1 MKQSHVIALGVAAIL
16 AVGGA
21 VAVSLSGSGSST
33 PAASERVFPGLAS
46 RINDVA
52 SLTVARKEE
61 SVTVARKGEAWV
73 VPAKHDYPAAFDKV
87 RRLLLELS
95 DLRPLEQKTSSP
107 SLFASLELED
117 LSQADAKST
126 LVTLKDA
133 NGGDILS
140 TYVGKQRFGRGAGGD
155 GTYVRKAGGNETW
168 LAKGRVQPD
177 KATINWLD
185 KNLSDVARERVSS
198 VVIVHADRSKVEAVR
213 AKATDKNFTLKTAVP
228 KGKKVK
234 SEWDINNLAA
244 PFERLELE
252 DVRPLSEI
260 LVVAGGPYA
269 EVATFDG
276 VIMRADVVEADGQAW
291 VKLAAR
297 YEAPT
302 ASPSEDE
309 TKEGKLKSA
318 DDVKKEVETFNA
330 RVGAWAYR
338 LPDWKTENLRKKL
351 ADLVEDEKSG
361 S

>member
-1 MKQSHVIALGVAAIL
+1 MKTSHVIALGVAAL
-16 AVGGA
+16 VAVGGA
-21 VAVSLSGSGSST
+21 VAVSLSGTGSST

-46 RINDVA
+46 RINEVA

-61 SVTVARKGEAWV
+61 TVTVARKGETWV

-133 NGGDILS
+133 NGGEILS

-177 KATINWLD
+177 KATVNWLD
-185 KNLSDVARERVSS
+185 KNLSDVARERVAR
-198 VVIVHADRSKVEAVR
+198 VTIVAAGAPKVEAMR
-213 AKATDKNFTLKTAVP
+213 AKATEKNFTLAGVP
-228 KGKKVK
+228 KGKKAK

-260 LVVAGGPYA
+260 PAVAGGPYA

-276 VIMRADVVEADGQAW
+276 MIVRADIVETDGQTWA
-291 VKLAAR
+291 KLSSR
-297 YEAPT
+297 YEAPAAAPT
-302 ASPSEDE
+302 EDE

-318 DDVKKEVETFNA
+318 DEVKKEIETLNA
-330 RVGAWAYR
+330 KVANWAYR
-338 LPDWKTENLRKKL
+338 LPDWKTENLRKKMS
-351 ADLVEDEKSG
+351 DLVEDEKSG

>member
-1 MKQSHVIALGVAAIL
+1 MKQSHVIGLAVVAAI

-21 VAVSLSGSGSST
+21 VAVSLSGPGSST
-33 PAASERVFPGLAS
+33 QSASERVFPALAG

-61 SVTVARKGEAWV
+61 SVTVARKGDAWV
-73 VPAKHDYPAAFDKV
+73 VPGKHDYPAAFDKV
-87 RRLLLELS
+87 RRLLLDLA

-133 NGGDILS
+133 TGGEILS

-155 GTYVRKAGGNETW
+155 GTYVRRANSNETW

-177 KATINWLD
+177 KAQLNWLD
-185 KNLSDVARERVSS
+185 KALSDVARERVAS
-198 VVIVHADRSKVEAVR
+198 IVLVQADGLKVEAAR
-213 AKATDKNFTLKTAVP
+213 AKATDKNFALKNEVP

-234 SEWDINNLAA
+234 SEWDVNNLAG
-244 PFERLELE
+244 PLEKLEFE
-252 DVRPLSEI
+252 DVRPLAEI
-260 LVVAGGPYA
+260 LVVAGGPHA
-269 EVATFDG
+269 EIATFDG
-276 VIMRADVVEADGQAW
+276 MTVRADLVEADGQTW
-291 VKLAAR
+291 VKLSSR
-297 YEAPT
+297 YAEP
-302 ASPSEDE
+302 ASAPSEEE

-318 DDVKKEVETFNA
+318 DDVKKEVEALNA
-330 RVGAWAYR
+330 RVANWAYR
-338 LPDWKTENLRKKL
+338 LPDWKTDNLRKKITEL
-351 ADLVEDEKSG
+351 LEDEKTG

>member
-1 MKQSHVIALGVAAIL
+1 MKTQHVIALGVVAVL

-21 VAVSLSGSGSST
+21 VAVSLSGPDTGT
-33 PAASERVFPGLAS
+33 PSASARVFPALGG

-52 SLTVARKEE
+52 SLTVARKDE
-61 SVTVARKGEAWV
+61 SITVARKGEAWV

-87 RRLLLELS
+87 RRLLLDLA

-107 SLFASLELED
+107 ALFASLELED

-133 NGGDILS
+133 GGGELLA
-140 TYVGKQRFGRGAGGD
+140 TYVGKQRFGRGASGD
-155 GTYVRKAGGNETW
+155 GTYVRRANGNETW

-177 KATINWLD
+177 KGVLSWLD
-185 KNLSDVARERVSS
+185 KNLADVARERVST
-198 VVIVHADRSKVEAVR
+198 VTLVHADGSKIEVLRE
-213 AKATDKNFTLKTAVP
+213 KATEKNFALKNPVP
-228 KGKKVK
+228 EGKKVK
-234 SEWDINNLAA
+234 SEWDINNLAG

-260 LVVAGGPYA
+260 LVIAGGPYA
-269 EVATFDG
+269 ELRTFDG
-276 VIMRADVVEADGQAW
+276 LIMRGDLVEADAQTW
-291 VKLAAR
+291 VKLSAR
-297 YEAPT
+297 YEAP
-302 ASPSEDE
+302 AAAPSEEE

-330 RVGAWAYR
+330 RVSTWAYR
-338 LPDWKTENLRKKL
+338 LPDWKTDNLRKKL
-351 ADLVEDEKSG
+351 SDLVEEDKKG